1 MDLPVHDDILW
12 HACVLASRRL
22 DGASRI
28 GDPRLAFPFLV
39 RGSWMNDTNQ
49 VSPFLEKNKTVDLS
63 LEQKALFRGLW
74 KLSLEELFDQ
84 ARTRTDGFVLMT
96 EQKKLMERDP
106 ENTDGFGVYLRHD
119 HLDIVAD
126 SPPAEYDA
134 GWASDERGGRA
145 STVHHTVDA
154 HIKTRLMTSSIG
166 QSPEARL
173 DPRSLTVLGRALHT
187 VADFF
192 AHSNYVELLLWS
204 LAWREVLGPDLV
216 DAFNH
221 REATVDAGRPL
232 LRCPLPGPKQDRS
245 TLLGD
250 SIMWYGPDPES
261 TPLVSSLFDLKDTTF
276 SLLHIYAAH
285 LERTDGAPQ
294 SDAMLDIAMAV
305 FDVQG
310 QKWIKGAWKLVNTVQ
325 QAFSAVGRAARKVLA
340 DGIELL
346 AKTQAGAASDLLE
359 ATAMLVRKYD
369 SKEAGDWAR
378 AGKLHYVGRTLQME
392 LAAQLAGQRPD
403 QPRLPHHSLL
413 AKDHV
418 TDDLGGVLRFKLACL
433 LATEVSADLLAWHF
447 TKGEVTRDRWLA
459 NAQKRLVHPWRYVS
473 SGIDVD
479 NLAARVRATDGTAR
493 WQRQMLSGLAVFGGT
508 AGGNP

>member
-49 VSPFLEKNKTVDLS
+49 VSPFLERNKTADLS
-63 LEQKALFRGLW
+63 LEQRALFRGLW
-74 KLSLEELFDQ
+74 RLSLEDLFER
-84 ARTRTDGFVLMT
+84 ARSKTDGFVLLT
-96 EQKKLMERDP
+96 EQKKIMQLDP

-119 HLDIVAD
+119 HLDIVTDQPA
-126 SPPAEYDA
+126 AEYDA
-134 GWASDERGGRA
+134 QWSSAERGGRA
-145 STVHHTVDA
+145 MTVHHTVDA
-154 HIKTRLMTSSIG
+154 HIKTRLITSTIG
-166 QSPEARL
+166 QSVDGRL
-173 DPRSLTVLGRALHT
+173 DPRMLTVLGRALHT

-192 AHSNYVELLLWS
+192 AHSNFVELLLWS
-204 LAWREVLGPDLV
+204 LAWRGELGPDLV
-216 DAFNH
+216 EAFNY
-221 REATVDAGRPL
+221 RDASADAGRPL
-232 LRCPLPGPKQDRS
+232 LRCPLPGAKQDRA
-245 TLLGD
+245 TLLED
-250 SIMWYGPDPES
+250 AVIWYGPDPER

-285 LERTDGAPQ
+285 LQRTDGAPQ

-310 QKWIKGAWKLVNTVQ
+310 AKWIKGAWSLINTVGE
-325 QAFSAVGRAARKVLA
+325 AFSAVGRAARKVLA
-340 DGIELL
+340 EGIELL
-346 AKTQAGAASDLLE
+346 AKTQDATARDLLE

-378 AGKLHYVGRTLQME
+378 AGKLSYVGRTLQME
-392 LAAQLAGQRPD
+392 LAGQLAGQRPD

-433 LATEVSADLLAWHF
+433 LATEVTADLLAWHF
-447 TKGEVTRDRWLA
+447 AKGEATRDRWLETA
-459 NAQKRLVHPWRYVS
+459 ASRLIHPWRWVS

-479 NLAARVRATDGTAR
+479 NLVARVRAADGTAR
-493 WQRQMLSGLAVFGGT
+493 WQRQALSGLAIFGGT
-508 AGGNP
+508 P